1 MIRSSVSNRL
11 LGDPP
16 APPGDDL
23 PLADTVVPMPESSM
37 RLLEFA
43 IACAALGFAV
53 LLGLA
58 R

>member
-1 MIRSSVSNRL
+1 MIRSSVSDRL
-11 LGDPP
+11 LGDHP
-16 APPGDDL
+16 AAPSDDL
-23 PLADTVVPMPESSM
+23 RLADTVVPIPDSSM